1 MVDYLSDWLETDF
14 NTWIYIT
21 IIGVRRTLNKNTL
34 ERYQTSSDGDE
45 LKKITIG
52 EKEYRKY

>member
-45 LKKITIG
+45 LK
-52 EKEYRKY
+52 EKKK